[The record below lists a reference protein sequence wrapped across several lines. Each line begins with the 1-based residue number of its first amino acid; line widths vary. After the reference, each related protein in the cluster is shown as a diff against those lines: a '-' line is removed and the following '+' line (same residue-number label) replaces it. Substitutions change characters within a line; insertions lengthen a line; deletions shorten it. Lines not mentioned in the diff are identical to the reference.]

1 MHFWCRAHSGDWS
14 WRPVSVTAPLACRD
28 VLSGKPVA
36 PGDDIRLSAWD
47 VRVHTEERT
56 WLTL

>member
-47 VRVHTEERT
+47 VRVHTEE
-56 WLTL
+56 